1 MSDTLAHYGV
11 KGMRR
16 GTRKSREE
24 RNAERRAKYEAKLKA
39 TYGIDDIGRI
49 ENYLKKR
56 KEHAEK
62 AKNWRLA
69 NQRNRQLTAT
79 ERREKYYNK
88 LDSGQLGKTY
98 ATDTTLAEAAR
109 RYYKKGHNK
118 RMSHSELMH
127 HGVKGMKWGVRRDA
141 KEFTQAKM
149 YYGEGS
155 GNRRKLIKATVK
167 ARSKDPFYKSE
178 FDKAVAKT
186 DMGKRAA
193 QARNSAG
200 KTVRGVGN
208 IATGNLS
215 RAGGALALGYIG
227 YQGAKAAGI
236 APTERQLLTKAVKGA
251 KKIKRVVQHD
261 DVLAHYGIKGM
272 RWGIRKSRIKGAK
285 RWTSKK
291 QAKIDG
297 MSDDQ
302 LRRINNRIRLE
313 KEYRQLTQTRMERY
327 RNKTGKAAEEAAF
340 NTLQGFLQKGF
351 KQVAARGGTAAI
363 RGAKRFKHSETG
375 MPENI
380 FFIDEDEVLAHHG
393 VKGMRW
399 GVRKQRPSGGAG
411 PSKKRKGLSRKQKA
425 AIAGVLG
432 TAAAVGAGYYLHKSG
447 NGKKIAALAKKQGAA
462 AKEFTQGK
470 GRNLGAQARVKK
482 AQAKRFKNSQA
493 ANLKNA
499 ASKASSAAKSGADK
513 LKTTKAGKYAEA
525 TRLGANAAKFKAST
539 AARSAGYKAKNQAW
553 KAGNSARNVAKGGA
567 SGVKSAAGMAAR
579 SAKSKFGKK
588 APSKELSTV
597 VRSGGVGRRKLAVSG
612 TKVVGNGNKALA
624 KNLAKIGAVGVGA
637 HATGVVAGRAAAKA
651 AGKKLESA
659 GKRRRSKKRR

>member
-1 MSDTLAHYGV
+1 MSDQLMHYGV

-39 TYGIDDIGRI
+39 KYGIDDVGKI

-62 AKNWRLA
+62 VKNWRLA

-79 ERREKYYNK
+79 ERREKYYGE
-88 LDSGQLGKTY
+88 LDRGKLGKTY
-98 ATDTTLAEAAR
+98 STDATLAEAAR
-109 RYYKKGHNK
+109 KFYKKGHNK

-127 HGVKGMKWGVRRDA
+127 HGVKGMKWGVR
-141 KEFTQAKM
+141 KQ
-149 YYGEGS
+149 
-155 GNRRKLIKATVK
+155 
-167 ARSKDPFYKSE
+167 
-178 FDKAVAKT
+178 
-186 DMGKRAA
+186 
-193 QARNSAG
+193 
-200 KTVRGVGN
+200 
-208 IATGNLS
+208 
-215 RAGGALALGYIG
+215 
-227 YQGAKAAGI
+227 
-236 APTERQLLTKAVKGA
+236 
-251 KKIKRVVQHD
+251 
-261 DVLAHYGIKGM
+261 
-272 RWGIRKSRIKGAK
+272 RIKDAK

-297 MSDDQ
+297 MSDEQ
-302 LRRINNRIRLE
+302 LKKANNRLRLE
-313 KEYRQLTQTRMERY
+313 KEYRQLTQTRLEKY
-327 RNKTGKAAEEAAF
+327 RNKAGKAAEEAAF
-340 NTLQGFLQKGF
+340 NTLQNVIQKGL
-351 KQVAARGGTAAI
+351 KKAASQGGSAAI
-363 RGAKRFKHSETG
+363 KGAKRFKHSETG
-375 MPENI
+375 MSSNI

-411 PSKKRKGLSRKQKA
+411 PAKKRKGLSRKQKA

-432 TAAAVGAGYYLHKSG
+432 TAAAVGGGYYLHKSG

-462 AKEFTQGK
+462 AKKFTQSK

-482 AQAKRFKNSQA
+482 AQAKRFAKAQSATAKGA
-493 ANLKNA
+493 AE
-499 ASKASSAAKSGADK
+499 K

-525 TRLGANAAKFKAST
+525 TRLGANAAKFKAGA

-553 KAGNSARNVAKGGA
+553 KAANSARNAAKGGA
-567 SGVKSAAGMAAR
+567 SGAKSAAGSAAR
-579 SAKSKFGKK
+579 AAKSKFGKK
-588 APSKELSTV
+588 APSKALSTA
-597 VRSGGVGRRKLAVSG
+597 VRSGGAGRRKLAVSG
-612 TKVVGNGNKALA
+612 TKVVGRGDKTLA

>member
-39 TYGIDDIGRI
+39 KYGDNDIGKI
-49 ENYLKKR
+49 ETYLKIR

-62 AKNWRLA
+62 VKKRRQA
-69 NQRNRQLTAT
+69 NQRNRQLTAA
-79 ERREKYYNK
+79 ERREKYYGE
-88 LDSGQLGKTY
+88 LDLGKLGKTY
-98 ATDTTLAEAAR
+98 STDATLAEAAR
-109 RYYKKGHNK
+109 KFYKKGHNK

-127 HGVKGMKWGVRRDA
+127 FGVKGMKWGVR
-141 KEFTQAKM
+141 
-149 YYGEGS
+149 
-155 GNRRKLIKATVK
+155 
-167 ARSKDPFYKSE
+167 
-178 FDKAVAKT
+178 
-186 DMGKRAA
+186 
-193 QARNSAG
+193 
-200 KTVRGVGN
+200 
-208 IATGNLS
+208 
-215 RAGGALALGYIG
+215 
-227 YQGAKAAGI
+227 
-236 APTERQLLTKAVKGA
+236 
-251 KKIKRVVQHD
+251 
-261 DVLAHYGIKGM
+261 
-272 RWGIRKSRIKGAK
+272 KSRIKN
-285 RWTSKK
+285 SKKWSSSK

-327 RNKTGKAAEEAAF
+327 RNKAGKAAEEAAF
-340 NTLQGFLQKGF
+340 NTLQNVIQKGL
-351 KQVAARGGTAAI
+351 KKAATQGGSAAI
-363 RGAKRFKHSETG
+363 KGAKRFKHSETG
-375 MPENI
+375 MSSNI

-432 TAAAVGAGYYLHKSG
+432 TAAAVGGGYYLHKSG

-462 AKEFTQGK
+462 ANKFTQGK

-482 AQAKRFKNSQA
+482 AQAKRF
-493 ANLKNA
+493 
-499 ASKASSAAKSGADK
+499 AKSQSANAKGAAEK
-513 LKTTKAGKYAEA
+513 LKQTKAGKYAEA
-525 TRLGANAAKFKAST
+525 TRLGANA

-553 KAGNSARNVAKGGA
+553 KAGNSARNAAKGGA
-567 SGVKSAAGMAAR
+567 SGVKSAAGSAAR
-579 SAKSKFGKK
+579 AAKSKFGKK
-588 APSKELSTV
+588 APSKALSTA
-597 VRSGGVGRRKLAVSG
+597 VRSGGAGRRKLAVSG
-612 TKVVGNGNKALA
+612 TKVVGRGDKTLA

-651 AGKKLESA
+651 TGKKLEST
-659 GKRRRSKKRR
+659 GKRRRAKKSR